1 MMSDKQKYLQT
12 IEENASLFTD
22 VSDQIWDF
30 AELSLMEFQSAKL
43 SCEVRANEGFTGE
56 TPIAGI
62 DTAFKASYGS
72 GKPVIGI
79 LAEYDALTGLSQ
91 QAGAVERKEV
101 VSGGCGHGCGHNML
115 GAGSLAAAFAIKK
128 YLEDGHSGTII
139 FYGCPGEE
147 GGAAKA
153 FMARDRIWE
162 ELDAALTW
170 HPDDVN
176 QVTSG
181 TCNTCIQ
188 TEYKFTGIASHA
200 SGSPEFGR
208 SALDAVELMNVG
220 VQFLREHM
228 PQEARIHYAIT
239 DAGGNSPN
247 VVQPHAQ
254 VLYMVRSQLAKDAL
268 ALQERVDKI
277 AQGAAMMTETTV
289 KKRFID
295 GCSNTVPNKVLEQ
308 LLYKNFSEIG
318 VPQHT
323 EQEIAY
329 AQQIIAS
336 YEMPN
341 DHLPG
346 NACDESEE
354 IAAYV
359 DKVSQHGTV
368 PLNDFL
374 VPYLFSTKQRA
385 GSTDVGDVSWL
396 VPTAQINTV
405 TFPSKAPGHSWQ
417 NVSCGKTSIGHKG
430 LLTAGKVLAATAID
444 LFEQPQLLEQAKE
457 EFSKRTVG
465 GYFCPVPED
474 AVPTVVGGQF

>member
-43 SCEVRANEGFTGE
+43 YCEVLAKEGFTVE
-56 TPIAGI
+56 APIAGI
-62 DTAFKASYGS
+62 ETAFKASYGS

-79 LAEYDALTGLSQ
+79 LAEYDALTGL
-91 QAGAVERKEV
+91 QAGAVERKEL

-128 YLEDGHSGTII
+128 YLEDGHSGTVI

-346 NACDESEE
+346 NACEESEE

-374 VPYLFSTKQRA
+374 VPYHFSTKQSA

-417 NVSCGKTSIGHKG
+417 NVSCGRTSIGHKG